1 MNHDDKFSPA
11 PGEPVTEDSLA
22 PLFRHASARL
32 RPPPGAEGE
41 IRATVRSEW
50 ERLINR
56 RRRQRRSVAFGL
68 AATILLAVTAVLMRP
83 PAGLPEDPPQ
93 LARVARQSGNIFISR
108 LGQPEVG
115 LKRLA
120 QQGLAA
126 GQVVHT
132 SPDARLALNW
142 LTGASLRLNE
152 NSELVLLSG
161 QALELTRGQ
170 LYVDTVTERGASDAD
185 PPIEIR
191 TRAGVVRH
199 LGTQYITAVNAEGTT
214 VTVREGR
221 VNVALAQSETF
232 AKAGE
237 QLRISE
243 QGGTERVPVS
253 VYGELWGWAES
264 ITPVLQLDGL
274 SAWSFVQWA
283 GRETGRRVVFDSDAT
298 ESLARETLLRGTV
311 DLQPLR
317 ALELILQTSD
327 LDHTTSG
334 GDILIRQRSEA
345 R

>member
-11 PGEPVTEDSLA
+11 PDDPVMEDPLA

-32 RPPPGAEGE
+32 RPPPGIEGE
-41 IRATVRSEW
+41 IRATVRNEW
-50 ERLINR
+50 QQLINR

-68 AATILLAVTAVLMRP
+68 AASILLAVTAVLMRP

-93 LARVARQSGNIFISR
+93 LARIARQSGNIFMRR
-108 LGQPEVG
+108 LGQPEADS
-115 LKRLA
+115 KRLA

-142 LTGASLRLNE
+142 FTGASLRLNE

-161 QALELTRGQ
+161 QAIELTRGQ
-170 LYVDTVTERGASDAD
+170 LYVDAGTDRGTSDANL
-185 PPIEIR
+185 PIEIR

-199 LGTQYITAVNAEGTT
+199 LGTQYITAVDPEGTT

-221 VNVALAQSETF
+221 VSVALAQSETF

-237 QLRISE
+237 QLRVSA
-243 QGGTERVPVS
+243 QGRTERLPVP
-253 VYGELWGWAES
+253 VYGELWRWAES
-264 ITPVLQLDGL
+264 ITPALELDGL

-311 DLQPLR
+311 DQQPLR
-317 ALELILQTSD
+317 ALGLILQTSD

-334 GDILIRQRSEA
+334 GEILIRQRSEA